1 MRDSL
6 RTHLAA
12 QRRGAR
18 EVEELALENEVPR
31 GPIWV
36 SVTHAVRRREADDR
50 TDLPIRARGASM
62 TTVTTATPAA
72 VASDLL
78 DAIVSRDTSR
88 LRELFTDDVWLRAML
103 VRETVERHDADA
115 AVQMFQGWFGD
126 AVELEVLHTST
137 YPVAGRE
144 QLTYRFRLRPSW
156 APGVWHVIEQTGYAR
171 IHEGRVRRLDL
182 VCTGFA
188 PEA

>member
-1 MRDSL
+1 
-6 RTHLAA
+6 
-12 QRRGAR
+12 
-18 EVEELALENEVPR
+18 
-31 GPIWV
+31 
-36 SVTHAVRRREADDR
+36 
-50 TDLPIRARGASM
+50 M